1 MRKLVASC
9 LFAGVAAS
17 AVVTAVPAGA
27 VENTNLENI
36 RPNCVAITD
45 GAQDCMVY
53 SPSMDAEIKVTIR
66 PSLTENNPK
75 VVQFLDGIETF
86 NDINSWITGGQALP
100 NLAEA
105 DATLV
110 FPVAPTGS
118 YYADWDDSTGLN
130 WKWETFLTQELPS
143 YLETTFAIPGGGLGH
158 TGVTGIS
165 MGGYAAVNLAA
176 KYPHLYTSVF
186 ALSGFYNSQLPIGRA
201 LIALAPGVKNEDLLG
216 KSPYVTEDQWIA
228 NNPVLNL
235 SNLTMPVIIT
245 TATGAPSAAEIA
257 DPNATAIV
265 TQGSPLEAGT
275 AIITAGF
282 QATAIAAG
290 RDNIEFHYQ
299 PLGAHSWHTW
309 LDASWNQG
317 LMNKFIGNIA

>member
-1 MRKLVASC
+1 MTTC
-9 LFAGVAAS
+9 LITGTATFAALTAAPAMAVDS
-17 AVVTAVPAGA
+17 A
-27 VENTNLENI
+27 NLENI

-53 SPSMDAEIKVTIR
+53 SSSMDTEIKVTIR
-66 PSLTENNPK
+66 PSLTENNSK

-86 NDINSWITGGQALP
+86 NDINSWLTGGQALP
-100 NLAEA
+100 NLAET

-110 FPVAPTGS
+110 FPVAPSGS

-130 WKWETFLTQELPS
+130 WKWETFLTQELPA
-143 YLETTFAIPGGGLGH
+143 YLESTFAIPGGGVGH

-176 KYPHLYTSVF
+176 KYPELYASVF

-201 LIALAPGVKNEDLLG
+201 LIALSPGLKNEDLLG
-216 KSPYVTEDQWIA
+216 KSPYVTESQWIA

-235 SNLTMPVIIT
+235 DNLTMPVIIT

-265 TQGSPLEAGT
+265 TQGAPLEAGT

-282 QATAIAAG
+282 QATALATG
-290 RDNIEFHYQ
+290 RDNIEFHYLPQ
-299 PLGAHSWHTW
+299 GAHSWHTW
-309 LDASWNQG
+309 LEASWGQG
-317 LMNKFIGNIA
+317 LMHKFIGNIA